1 MKEKKTYKEMKSGEK
16 VENLRSTRMEGPACG
31 GKGADGRQIE
41 VSHDCSKDS
50 RRQEIEAFDAAISVR
65 HILCVQFEFKLLQL

>member
-1 MKEKKTYKEMKSGEK
+1 MKESKTYKEMKSGEK
-16 VENLRSTRMEGPACG
+16 IENLGSTRMEDPACG

-41 VSHDCSKDS
+41 FSHDCSKDS

-65 HILCVQFEFKLLQL
+65 HILSVQFQIKFLQL